1 MIYSVLIDKPELTIS
16 STTTIFSG
24 VIDDSIKMPC
34 SYITNPNATEVKWK
48 KIVENVSNTILTIDG
63 YKYVGGLLHQSDLY
77 IYSLDASDNG
87 FYQCLA
93 TNQVGTG
100 ESNIVQLIVDTQSK

>member
-1 MIYSVLIDKPELTIS
+1 MTIS
-16 STTTIFSG
+16 STTTIFTG
-24 VIDDSIKMPC
+24 VIDDSIKIPC
-34 SYITNPNATEVKWK
+34 SYIANPNATDVKWK
-48 KIVENVSNTILTIDG
+48 KIVENNPNTVLTIDG
-63 YKYVGGLLHQSDLY
+63 YKYTGGMLHQSDLY
-77 IYSLDASDNG
+77 IYALDATDNG